1 MLTVVKNQLKVMFL
15 SIKYNIIR
23 QMVNKKSFLFSVLL
37 MFISNASFL
46 VQWVVILSVTN
57 DVSLSMKQILL
68 VWGFAAVS
76 FGYSQVLF
84 AGSNNIPNYIINGK
98 LDAYLVQP
106 KNALL
111 SVITS
116 NTSASAVGD
125 VLYGYVVTLI
135 AIPSIKTFIFT
146 TIFGLLGAIIYTAF
160 IVILYSLIFFSINFK
175 ELSVTLARIPTSFA
189 TYPETIFSGAIKVIL
204 YTIFPL
210 GFIVYLPIKF
220 MLQNNVLIL
229 GIVLLFAIFITLI
242 AFIIFNIGLKR
253 YSSTNLMG
261 ARV

>member
-1 MLTVVKNQLKVMFL
+1 MLTAVKNQLRVMFL

-46 VQWVVILSVTN
+46 VQWVVILSVTD

-68 VWGFAAVS
+68 VWGCAAVS

-84 AGSNNIPNYIINGK
+84 AGSSNIPSYIINGK

-106 KNALL
+106 KNVLL

-135 AIPSIKTFIFT
+135 AIPSIKTFLLVT
-146 TIFGLLGAIIYTAF
+146 LLGLLGAIIYTAF
-160 IVILYSLIFFSINFK
+160 AVILYSLLFFSLNFR
-175 ELSVTLARIPTSFA
+175 ELAQTLVRIPTSFA
-189 TYPETIFSGAIKVIL
+189 TYPETIFTGVIKFML
-204 YTIFPL
+204 YVIFPV

-220 MLQNNVLIL
+220 LLENNLMVLGAI
-229 GIVLLFAIFITLI
+229 LLFAIVIVIL
-242 AFIIFNIGLKR
+242 AFCLFNFGLKK
-253 YSSTNLMG
+253 YSSTNLMN